1 MKTILITTGI
11 IIGFIG
17 ATFMEQSFGAD
28 LLVEKCPVCDC
39 KITAQRI
46 IDDNPLIELP
56 NETVSFKYKGQIF
69 TKAILDEAKL
79 TLEAI
84 K

>member
-1 MKTILITTGI
+1 MKTILITIGI

-17 ATFMEQSFGAD
+17 ATFMEQSYGAD
-28 LLVEKCPVCDC
+28 LLVEKCPVCNC

-46 IDDNPLIELP
+46 ISDNPTIELP
-56 NETVSFKYKGQIF
+56 DELVSFKYEGVEYSK
-69 TKAILDEAKL
+69 KILDEAKL
-79 TLEAI
+79 IIEA

>member
-1 MKTILITTGI
+1 MKKILLIILGI

-56 NETVSFKYKGQIF
+56 NETVSFKYNGEVF
-69 TKAILDEAKL
+69 TKKMLEEAKIIN
-79 TLEAI
+79 ER
-84 K
+84 

>member
-46 IDDNPLIELP
+46 ISNNPAIELP
-56 NETVSFKYKGQIF
+56 ESLVSFKYDGKIY

-79 TLEAI
+79 KLEV